1 MSSASNVATSNPRAA
16 SPIRTPR
23 NYFLLIYVCTA
34 YENHEVETRSRPD
47 AFPSVLQ
54 LKRTTQ
60 TKEHLDANVKTKV
73 STWLGLLRLGS

>member
-1 MSSASNVATSNPRAA
+1 MSSASNVGISNPQAV
-16 SPIRTPR
+16 SPIP
-23 NYFLLIYVCTA
+23 NIEIKFMLIHPYTA

-73 STWLGLLRLGS
+73 SG